1 MTDGRYDGTDVE
13 AVGYVQFEEA
23 TVLTLPLQE
32 VRGPFRISRNEI
44 IVGSPSW
51 SKLEPYREEAP
62 LAGQQLVA
70 RLYNGQLGVDAS
82 ADLIASNPE
91 NSIYAADV
99 KLKDAQLAQWAK
111 ANGYRTKYL
120 SGDVSGEVIFKG
132 MGSDATRITGNGYV
146 QISQAR
152 LYELP
157 AVARIFQMVSFQQP
171 ENTAFRYAFGEFELH
186 DGLFDFKQMGFDG
199 NTVSLLGRGTVGFA
213 GPNDQSIDLHLFT
226 MLQSRIPGLKLI
238 IEQLGRGWI
247 EYHLVGTV
255 SNPRLVSTN
264 RIPLLEN
271 TLTGLVRIFERGQAP
286 RQAPS
291 INGR

>member
-1 MTDGRYDGTDVE
+1 MTDGKYNGTDVE
-13 AVGYVQFEEA
+13 AVGYVRFDEA
-23 TVLTLPLQE
+23 TVLTLPLQDIS
-32 VRGPFRISRNEI
+32 GPFRISKNEI
-44 IVGSPSW
+44 IVGSPTW
-51 SKLEPYREEAP
+51 SKLEPYSEETP

-91 NSIYAADV
+91 NSEYSVDV
-99 KLKDAQLAQWAK
+99 KLKDAKLDQWAK
-111 ANGYRTKYL
+111 SNGYRTKYL

-132 MGSDATRITGNGYV
+132 IGSDATKIRGNGYV

-157 AVARIFQMVSFQQP
+157 AVARIFQMISFQQP
-171 ENTAFRYAFGEFELH
+171 ENTAFRYAFGEFDLH
-186 DGLFDFKQMGFDG
+186 DGVFDFKQIGLDG
-199 NTVSLLGRGTVGFA
+199 NTVSLLGRGRVGFA
-213 GPNDQSIDLHLFT
+213 GSEYQSIDLRLYT
-226 MLQSRIPGLKLI
+226 MLQSRIPLVGRVL
-238 IEQLGRGWI
+238 EGLGRGWI

-255 SNPRLVSTN
+255 SNPKMVSTN

-271 TLTGLVRIFERGQAP
+271 TLTGLMQIFEQGQAP
-286 RQAPS
+286 RQAPN